1 MFEPYAPQVYSDFSD
16 AGPRADFEDA
26 LAAVASSLGHSYPL
40 IIGGER
46 LLTGRVITSVNPARP
61 DEIVGTVA
69 AAGPAEAEAA
79 LAAAWDAFPSWAS
92 LTAAERA
99 RHGMKLAASMRARTY
114 ELAALQ
120 CYEAGKNWAEAE
132 ADVAEAIDFCEY
144 YARQAIR
151 LGEPLDVVPHPG
163 EENSSHLIAM
173 GAGVVIPPWNFPLA
187 ILVGM
192 AIGPALAGNTVVV
205 KPASNTPIIG
215 ASWMAMVEE
224 AGFPPGVVNFIPGAG
239 AEVGDV
245 LVDHPTTRF
254 VNFTGSKEIGLRIAE
269 RAATVHPG
277 QKWLKRAFMEMGE
290 RTPSS
295 STRPLTSWQ
304 LRRTPSDPRSV
315 SRARSA
321 RPPRASS

>member
-1 MFEPYAPQVYSDFSD
+1 M
-16 AGPRADFEDA
+16 
-26 LAAVASSLGHSYPL
+26 
-40 IIGGER
+40 
-46 LLTGRVITSVNPARP
+46 
-61 DEIVGTVA
+61 
-69 AAGPAEAEAA
+69 
-79 LAAAWDAFPSWAS
+79 
-92 LTAAERA
+92 
-99 RHGMKLAASMRARTY
+99 
-114 ELAALQ
+114 
-120 CYEAGKNWAEAE
+120 
-132 ADVAEAIDFCEY
+132 
-144 YARQAIR
+144 
-151 LGEPLDVVPHPG
+151 VPHPG

-215 ASWMAMVEE
+215 ASWIAMVEE

-295 STRPLTSWQ
+295 STRPLTSWR